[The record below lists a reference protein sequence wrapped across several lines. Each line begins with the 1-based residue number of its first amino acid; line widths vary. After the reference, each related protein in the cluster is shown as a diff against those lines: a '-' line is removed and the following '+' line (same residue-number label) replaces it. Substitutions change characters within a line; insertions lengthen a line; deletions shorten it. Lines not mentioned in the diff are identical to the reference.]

1 MKSFYREDLE
11 CLTFIFYN
19 VVSSILLFSQHLSD
33 FYAFFVLFI
42 LFLIF
47 FLYFWFSCPLIHS
60 FGSHLLHPCHTMPCI
75 QSPNVRGGKRT
86 LCAHKRIW
94 DWKEIENQK
103 REEPT
108 KQMIWRQWSYRI
120 SMSMSLCLTYN
131 FGNDLKK

>member
-1 MKSFYREDLE
+1 MSNFYFLQRSFLNSFI
-11 CLTFIFYN
+11 LSTFIR
-19 VVSSILLFSQHLSD
+19 LLCLFRFIYSFS
-33 FYAFFVLFI
+33 YI
-42 LFLIF
+42 

>member
-1 MKSFYREDLE
+1 MSNFYFLQRSFLNSFI
-11 CLTFIFYN
+11 LSTFIR
-19 VVSSILLFSQHLSD
+19 LLCLFRFIYSFS
-33 FYAFFVLFI
+33 YI
-42 LFLIF
+42 
-47 FLYFWFSCPLIHS
+47 FLYFFLVFLPFNTFVWFSSPPS
-60 FGSHLLHPCHTMPCI
+60 MPYYAMYTISKCK
-75 QSPNVRGGKRT
+75 RRKRT

>member
-1 MKSFYREDLE
+1 MYKRIHFSTFCCGEDFIFESTAMKSFYREDLE

-75 QSPNVRGGKRT
+75 QSPNVRGGKE
-86 LCAHKRIW
+86 LCVLI
-94 DWKEIENQK
+94 KEYETEKKLKTK
-103 REEPT
+103 RE
-108 KQMIWRQWSYRI
+108 KNLRSR
-120 SMSMSLCLTYN
+120 
-131 FGNDLKK
+131 